1 MNDVRSPQE
10 ISTAAQNSEQQLDV
24 AQVVVIAREASQLAL
39 EWSGRCAA
47 QIKVDNTLVTEAD
60 VAIENLLRQR
70 LKDLAPTYNFLG
82 EEGGLVVPE
91 GGSEDAPCWVIDPI
105 DGTTN
110 FVRGVPLWCVSIG
123 LVHQGRAILG
133 VVSVPPQNEMLW
145 ASAGKGAFWQAGA
158 GEAIPLRA
166 RDPEVL
172 IQEDLIA
179 CNTSVEEAIDFVG
192 VPCRLRN
199 FGTLAYHL
207 TLLAR
212 GVVCSS
218 LAMWHQVYD
227 VAAGICLCQEAGCIA
242 QYLDGRAWIAERT
255 RRAERIPL
263 MVAAPNTLKVLAE
276 HLQIRSVPLQR
287 GKQSLE
293 VPSATNDVDASDI

>member
-1 MNDVRSPQE
+1 MNVRSPR
-10 ISTAAQNSEQQLDV
+10 STESIDV
-24 AQVVVIAREASQLAL
+24 AQIVAIAREASQLAL

-47 QIKVDNTLVTEAD
+47 QIKADNTLVTEAD
-60 VAIENLLRQR
+60 VAIEKLLRER
-70 LKDLAPTYNFLG
+70 LQTLAPNYNFLG
-82 EEGGLVVPE
+82 EEGGLVVPD

-123 LVHQGRAILG
+123 LVHRGRAILG
-133 VVSVPPQNEMLW
+133 VVAVPPQDEMLW
-145 ASAGKGAFWQAGA
+145 ASENNGAWFQKGAQEVIA
-158 GEAIPLRA
+158 LQA
-166 RDPEVL
+166 RDPELL

-179 CNTSVEEAIDFVG
+179 CNTSVEEAIDFAD

-199 FGTLAYHL
+199 FGSLAYHL

-212 GVVCSS
+212 GVVCCS

-227 VAAGICLCQEAGCIA
+227 VAAGICLCQEAGCTA
-242 QYLDGRAWIAERT
+242 QYLDGRAWVAEKT

-263 MVAAPNTLKVLAE
+263 IVAAPNTLQVLAA
-276 HLQIRSVPLQR
+276 HLQARSVPLQR

-293 VPSATNDVDASDI
+293 VHEVTKSDASDL

>member
-1 MNDVRSPQE
+1 MNVRS
-10 ISTAAQNSEQQLDV
+10 SEKTSEVEV
-24 AQVVVIAREASQLAL
+24 AQVVAIAREASQLAL

-47 QIKVDNTLVTEAD
+47 QIKADNTLVTEAD
-60 VAIENLLRQR
+60 VAIEKLLRQR
-70 LKDLAPTYNFLG
+70 LETLAPTYNFLG
-82 EEGGLVVPE
+82 EEGGLTVPE
-91 GGSEDAPCWVIDPI
+91 GGDEDAPCWVIDPI

-123 LVHQGRAILG
+123 LVHQGRAVLG

-145 ASAGKGAFWQAGA
+145 AGENTGVWFQKGAD
-158 GEAIPLRA
+158 EAIALRA
-166 RDPEVL
+166 RDPQVL

-199 FGTLAYHL
+199 FGSLAYHL

-227 VAAGICLCQEAGCIA
+227 VAAGICLCQEAGCTA
-242 QYLDGRAWIAERT
+242 QYLDGRAWVAEKT

-263 MVAAPNTLKVLAE
+263 IVAAPNTLQVLAA
-276 HLQIRSVPLQR
+276 HLQARSVPLQR

-293 VPSATNDVDASDI
+293 VPDVEDASDV

>member
-1 MNDVRSPQE
+1 M
-10 ISTAAQNSEQQLDV
+10 A
-24 AQVVVIAREASQLAL
+24 IAREASQLAL

-47 QIKVDNTLVTEAD
+47 QIKADNTLVTEAD
-60 VAIENLLRQR
+60 VAIEKLLRER
-70 LKDLAPTYNFLG
+70 LKTLAPTYNFLG
-82 EEGGLVVPE
+82 EEGGLVVPK
-91 GGSEDAPCWVIDPI
+91 GGDTDAPCWVIDPI

-145 ASAGKGAFWQAGA
+145 ASENQGAFWQPGA
-158 GEAIPLRA
+158 DEAIALHA
-166 RDPEVL
+166 RDPQVL
-172 IQEDLIA
+172 IQEDLLA
-179 CNTSVEEAIDFVG
+179 CNTSVEEAIDFAG

-212 GVVCSS
+212 GVICGS

-227 VAAGICLCQEAGCIA
+227 VAAGICLCQEAGCTA
-242 QYLDGRAWIAERT
+242 QYLDGRAWTAEKT

-263 MVAAPNTLKVLAE
+263 VVAAPNTLQVLAA
-276 HLQIRSVPLQR
+276 HLQARSVPLQR

-293 VPSATNDVDASDI
+293 VHNIDGSDA